1 MSQVRIKKRQWRP
14 KPSDEPPKPRG
25 KIRLIRLE
33 PDPKV
38 QKCSEKSQTKADV
51 SQHAGFLRDP
61 KVQKCSE
68 KSQTKADVSQLAGF
82 LRKRH
87 SSETTMATNGTK
99 STRNMSI
106 ATKPESRASN
116 VTMTTSGTYATH
128 KPSDMVN
135 TSLQDPKVQKCS
147 EKSQTKADVSQLA
160 GFLRDP
166 KVQKCSE
173 KSQTKADVSQLAG
186 FLRKRHSPETT
197 MATNGEKSTCN
208 MTLAIKP
215 ESHASDVTIT
225 TGATCDKRILSDMV
239 HISPQ
244 QCDS

>member
-147 EKSQTKADVSQLA
+147 EKSQTKA
-160 GFLRDP
+160 G
-166 KVQKCSE
+166 
-173 KSQTKADVSQLAG
+173 VSQLAG
-186 FLRKRHSPETT
+186 FLRKRHSSETT
-197 MATNGEKSTCN
+197 MATNGGKSTCN
-208 MTLAIKP
+208 MSLATKP
-215 ESHASDVTIT
+215 ESRASNVLVTT
-225 TGATCDKRILSDMV
+225 SGTNDGRKPSDRV
-239 HISPQ
+239 NNSPQ
-244 QCDS
+244 C

>member
-51 SQHAGFLRDP
+51 SQH
-61 KVQKCSE
+61 
-68 KSQTKADVSQLAGF
+68 AGF

-186 FLRKRHSPETT
+186 FLRDPKVQKCSEKSQTKADVSQLAGFLRKRHSPETT